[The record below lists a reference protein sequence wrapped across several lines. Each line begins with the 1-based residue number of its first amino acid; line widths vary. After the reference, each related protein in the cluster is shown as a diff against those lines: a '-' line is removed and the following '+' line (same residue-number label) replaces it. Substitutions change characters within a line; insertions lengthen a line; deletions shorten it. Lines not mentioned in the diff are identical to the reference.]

1 VFVLLLLVFK
11 EKNEDTKGVIR
22 IRKSKKGRQ
31 HNVHNKE
38 DKKTK
43 HNTEN
48 KKNGT
53 PLKTAGEVLGTSG
66 TRHVLFLNDT
76 NIM

>member
-1 VFVLLLLVFK
+1 MMFLYILLCFAHVFVLLLLVFK

-48 KKNGT
+48 KKKWNPT
-53 PLKTAGEVLGTSG
+53 
-66 TRHVLFLNDT
+66 
-76 NIM
+76 